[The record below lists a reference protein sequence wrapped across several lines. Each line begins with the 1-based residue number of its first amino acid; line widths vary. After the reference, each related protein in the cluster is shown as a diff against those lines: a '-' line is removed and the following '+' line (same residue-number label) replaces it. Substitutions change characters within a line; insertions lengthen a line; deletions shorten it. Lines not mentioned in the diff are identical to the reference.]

1 MGCYLIRYRGPRSI
15 WELRGR
21 ADGRRIEAEGIMSTE
36 PTETGT
42 RFMRKAIA
50 EAHKN
55 LVRPDGGPF
64 GACIVRDGKVL
75 AVARNTVLGG
85 DATCHAEVNAIRK
98 ASKKLGTFDLS
109 GCEIYSTTEPCPMC
123 FGAIHWAR
131 IGVVR
136 YGTGIRDAA
145 KAGFHELRISNVK
158 MKALGRSRI
167 KLVPGFLREECLE
180 LFEAWVALPEK
191 KND

>member
-1 MGCYLIRYRGPRSI
+1 MTIKPDSPGRDFMIRAIR
-15 WELRGR
+15 
-21 ADGRRIEAEGIMSTE
+21 EA
-36 PTETGT
+36 
-42 RFMRKAIA
+42 R
-50 EAHKN
+50 KN

-64 GACIVRDGKVL
+64 GACIIKDGRVV
-75 AVARNTVLGG
+75 AAARNTVLRN

-98 ASKKLGTFDLS
+98 ASKRLGTFDLT

-131 IGVVR
+131 IGTVY

-145 KAGFHELRISNVK
+145 RAGFHELWISNAQ

-167 KLVPGFLREECLE
+167 RLVPGFMRAECLG
-180 LFEAWVALPEK
+180 LFESWMARPGRKLY
-191 KND
+191 